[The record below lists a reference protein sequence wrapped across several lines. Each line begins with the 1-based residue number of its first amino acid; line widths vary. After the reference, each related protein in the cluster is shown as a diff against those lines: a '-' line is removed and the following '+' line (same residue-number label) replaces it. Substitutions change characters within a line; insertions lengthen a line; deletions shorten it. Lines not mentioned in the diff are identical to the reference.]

1 VRKVTKE
8 DASDARAT
16 VRTKQEETERS
27 VKTYKN
33 RLRGR
38 EGDDSV
44 LHGRKR
50 GREAMGERENVK
62 R

>member
-8 DASDARAT
+8 DTSDARAT
-16 VRTKQEETERS
+16 ARTKQEETERS
-27 VKTYKN
+27 VKTYEN
-33 RLRGR
+33 RLKGH

-44 LHGRKR
+44 LHRRKQ
-50 GREAMGERENVK
+50 GREAMGEREDVK